1 MSQSKQIETVVNSQE
16 VAVSV
21 ASQPDPE
28 VMAVSGRRRYSREY
42 KLRILAEAEACQH
55 GELGAMLRR
64 EGLYYA
70 TLSKWRQQQA
80 AGKLE
85 NGKTRQQQSEAK
97 EQARQLRR
105 LERENARLAAQ
116 LANAEAVIEVQK
128 KLSALLAMVEEQDER
143 SANR

>member
-1 MSQSKQIETVVNSQE
+1 MSQSKQKETVVNGQE

-21 ASQPDPE
+21 PSQPDPE

-42 KLRILAEAEACQH
+42 KLRILTEAQACQH

-80 AGKLE
+80 AGKLD
-85 NGKTRQQQSEAK
+85 GKTRQQQSEAK

-116 LANAEAVIEVQK
+116 LAKAEAVIEVQK
-128 KLSALLAMVEEQDER
+128 KLSALLAMIDEQDER

>member
-1 MSQSKQIETVVNSQE
+1 MSQSKEKETVMNGQE
-16 VAVSV
+16 AAISV
-21 ASQPDPE
+21 PSQPDPE
-28 VMAVSGRRRYSREY
+28 VKAVSGRRRYSREY

-80 AGKLE
+80 AGKLD
-85 NGKTRQQQSEAK
+85 GKGRQQRPEAK
-97 EQARQLRR
+97 EQARQLRQ

-116 LANAEAVIEVQK
+116 LAKAEAVIEVQK
-128 KLSALLAMVEEQDER
+128 KLSALLAIVDEQDER

>member
-1 MSQSKQIETVVNSQE
+1 MSQNKQKETEVKGQE
-16 VAVSV
+16 AAVSV
-21 ASQPDPE
+21 SSQPDPE
-28 VMAVSGRRRYSREY
+28 VRATSGRRRYSREY

-85 NGKTRQQQSEAK
+85 GKTRQQRSEAK

-105 LERENARLAAQ
+105 LEQENARLAAQ
-116 LANAEAVIEVQK
+116 LTKAEAVIEVQK
-128 KLSALLAMVEEQDER
+128 KLSALLAIVDEQDER
-143 SANR
+143 SRNR

>member
-1 MSQSKQIETVVNSQE
+1 MSQSKEKETVVNGQE
-16 VAVSV
+16 AAISV
-21 ASQPDPE
+21 PSQPDPE
-28 VMAVSGRRRYSREY
+28 VKVVSGRRRYSREY
-42 KLRILAEAEACQH
+42 KLRILAEAEQCQH

-80 AGKLE
+80 AGKLD
-85 NGKTRQQQSEAK
+85 GKARQQQSEAK

-105 LERENARLAAQ
+105 LEQENARLAAQ
-116 LANAEAVIEVQK
+116 LAKAEAVIEVQI
-128 KLSALLAMVEEQDER
+128 KLSALVEIVDGQDKR

>member
-1 MSQSKQIETVVNSQE
+1 MSRSKQKETVMNGQQT
-16 VAVSV
+16 
-21 ASQPDPE
+21 ASERSTQPDPE
-28 VMAVSGRRRYSREY
+28 VTPPGRRRRYSREY
-42 KLRILAEAEACQH
+42 KLRILAEAEQCQH

-80 AGKLE
+80 AGKLD
-85 NGKTRQQQSEAK
+85 GKTRQQQSEAK
-97 EQARQLRR
+97 EQARQLRQ

-116 LANAEAVIEVQK
+116 LAKAEAVIEVQK
-128 KLSALLAMVEEQDER
+128 KLSALLAMMDEQDER

>member
-1 MSQSKQIETVVNSQE
+1 MSQSKEKETVVSGQE
-16 VAVSV
+16 AAVSV
-21 ASQPDPE
+21 PSQPDPE
-28 VMAVSGRRRYSREY
+28 VKVVSGRRRYSREY
-42 KLRILAEAEACQH
+42 KLRILAEAEQCQH

-80 AGKLE
+80 AGKLD
-85 NGKTRQQQSEAK
+85 GKARQQQSEAK

-116 LANAEAVIEVQK
+116 LAKAEAVIEVQK
-128 KLSALLAMVEEQDER
+128 KLSALLAIVDEQDER
-143 SANR
+143 SRSR

>member
-1 MSQSKQIETVVNSQE
+1 MSQSKEKETVVNGQE
-16 VAVSV
+16 AAISV
-21 ASQPDPE
+21 PSQPDPE
-28 VMAVSGRRRYSREY
+28 VKVVSGRRRYSREY
-42 KLRILAEAEACQH
+42 KLRILAEAEQCQH

-80 AGKLE
+80 AGKLD
-85 NGKTRQQQSEAK
+85 GKARQQQPEAK

-105 LERENARLAAQ
+105 LEQENARLAAQ
-116 LANAEAVIEVQK
+116 LAKAEAVIEVQK
-128 KLSALLAMVEEQDER
+128 KLSALLEIVDGQDKR

>member
-1 MSQSKQIETVVNSQE
+1 MSQSKEKETVVNGQE
-16 VAVSV
+16 AAISV
-21 ASQPDPE
+21 PSQPDPE
-28 VMAVSGRRRYSREY
+28 VKVVSGRRRYSREY
-42 KLRILAEAEACQH
+42 KLRILAEAEQCQH

-80 AGKLE
+80 AGKLD
-85 NGKTRQQQSEAK
+85 GKARQQQSEAK

-105 LERENARLAAQ
+105 LEQENARLAAQ
-116 LANAEAVIEVQK
+116 LAKAEAVIEVQK
-128 KLSALLAMVEEQDER
+128 KLSALLEIVDGQDKR